1 MNQSPFNRESGIIPF
16 VHRFFSV
23 ESLFEIRWHA
33 IESPTFSRWIL
44 LKPSFS
50 SWLCLT
56 IRYFMVLLNPLVH
69 HYLSI
74 QWLFHGY
81 TVYLIFRH
89 TQYWLKGGPSR
100 LFFLLMLSREWCND
114 LSYPFIPIRKLLYK
128 NHIQSSHSLQ
138 NLGHHIFF
146 MTSSF
151 SHRFSMAVL
160 SFCRGPSKLHG
171 IATFPQ
177 RLGHLATGKVKGG
190 KLAQTWSKNRS
201 CR

>member
-1 MNQSPFNRESGIIPF
+1 MTCNWI
-16 VHRFFSV
+16 
-23 ESLFEIRWHA
+23 
-33 IESPTFSRWIL
+33 TYFSRWIL

-69 HYLSI
+69 HDFSI

-89 TQYWLKGGPSR
+89 TQYWLKCGPSR
-100 LFFLLMLSREWCND
+100 QCRFFFLLVLSREWCND
-114 LSYPFIPIRKLLYK
+114 LSYPFIPIRKLLYIYI
-128 NHIQSSHSLQ
+128 HIRIIYISSHSLQ

-190 KLAQTWSKNRS
+190 KLAQTWSKNQS